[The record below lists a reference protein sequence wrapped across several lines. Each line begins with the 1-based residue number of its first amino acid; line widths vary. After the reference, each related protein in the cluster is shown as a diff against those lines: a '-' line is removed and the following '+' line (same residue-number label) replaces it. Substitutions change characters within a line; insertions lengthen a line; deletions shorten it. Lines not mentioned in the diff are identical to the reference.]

1 MQAVFLRAA
10 ATEVDC
16 AGADSPTIHFCVG
29 CFRQA
34 VFLRAAATK
43 VDCAGAVSC
52 GGPGQQADG
61 QVHRRVSGWALSS
74 SSSVQ
79 CPASTL
85 S

>member
-1 MQAVFLRAA
+1 MFLCAA